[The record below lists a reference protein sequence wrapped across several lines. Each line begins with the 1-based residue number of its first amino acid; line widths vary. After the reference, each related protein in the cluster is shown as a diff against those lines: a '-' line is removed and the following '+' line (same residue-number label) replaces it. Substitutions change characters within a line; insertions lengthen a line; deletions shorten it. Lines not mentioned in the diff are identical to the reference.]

1 MTFLWEIVMA
11 GNVCKGCKY
20 DLTDRVVTDREEFNI
35 ILDHCCVCKRAKL
48 EEYQDEFLDLYKPIK
63 E

>member
-1 MTFLWEIVMA
+1 MA
-11 GNVCKGCKY
+11 DNVCKGCVY
-20 DLTDRVVTDREEFNI
+20 DLTDRVVTDREVFNT
-35 ILDHCCVCKRAKL
+35 ILDNCCVCKRAKL

>member
-1 MTFLWEIVMA
+1 MA
-11 GNVCKGCKY
+11 DNVCKGCIY
-20 DLTDRVVTDREEFNI
+20 DLTDRIVTDTETFNT
-35 ILDHCCVCKRAKL
+35 ILDNCCACKRAKL